1 VTYFLGIDGGGSKT
15 TAVIADEN
23 SVLGRAT
30 AGASN
35 MTRVGQEQ
43 ARASIQ
49 QAVRDACAVA
59 KINSSQV
66 QYTCIG
72 ASGGGRPAVSEEL
85 HSILTEIVG
94 GSIEV
99 VGDTLITLDAAFPG
113 EAGIIVIAGTGSIA
127 FGRNARGQT
136 ARAGGWGFAISDEGS
151 GYWIGRAAVSAV
163 FRAVDESLETE
174 LTKRVFSAWNVAEI
188 NQLVPLANASPAPDF
203 AALFPL
209 VVTAADQ
216 GDALARLILTQAGHE
231 LARLARSVG
240 ARLFPAGEV
249 VRMAMS
255 GGVFTNSL
263 MVRQAFMGS
272 FHSQGTMLSILPQPV
287 DPVDGALARARAM
300 AKASPR

>member
-1 VTYFLGIDGGGSKT
+1 MTYFLGIDGGGSKT

-59 KINSSQV
+59 KINSPQV

-99 VGDTLITLDAAFPG
+99 VGDTLITLDTAFPG

-231 LARLARSVG
+231 LARLARSVV

>member
-59 KINSSQV
+59 KINSPQV

-99 VGDTLITLDAAFPG
+99 VGDTLITLDTAFPG

-231 LARLARSVG
+231 LARLARSVV

>member
-1 VTYFLGIDGGGSKT
+1 VTCFLGIDGGGSKT
-15 TAVIADEN
+15 TAVVADEK

-35 MTRVGQEQ
+35 MTRVGREQ
-43 ARASIQ
+43 ARASIH
-49 QAVRDACAVA
+49 QAVRDACAIARVHP
-59 KINSSQV
+59 SQIG
-66 QYTCIG
+66 YTCIG
-72 ASGGGRPAVSEEL
+72 ASGGGRPAVREAL
-85 HSILTEIVG
+85 RGILTEIG
-94 GSIEV
+94 GGVIEV

-113 EAGIIVIAGTGSIA
+113 EAGMIVIAGSGSIA
-127 FGRNARGQT
+127 FGRNSRGET
-136 ARAGGWGFAISDEGS
+136 ARAGGWGYAVSDEGS

-163 FRAVDESLETE
+163 FRAVDESVVTV
-174 LTKRVFSAWNVAEI
+174 LTQHVFSAWNVNEI
-188 NQLVPLANASPAPDF
+188 NQLVPVANASPAPDF
-203 AALFPL
+203 AALFPS

-216 GDALARLILTQAGHE
+216 GDAVARLILTQAGQE

-240 ARLFPAGEV
+240 ARLFPPGEV

-255 GGVFTNSL
+255 GGVFTNSR

-300 AKASPR
+300 AEASHR